1 MRPRS
6 RSTSEI
12 VVHACERRGVAIV
25 DPLMIDDAVD
35 DVLASRARASILQ
48 WADDIKWSGRT
59 PLLHRGGWKS
69 PLRALEVAKPGCREL
84 ALAIAGAIDVK
95 PERLQTWAM
104 VNYTGAEHGEHTH
117 GTVSA
122 SGICYLDDSK
132 TPTLFRLPSDGPS
145 PPVHDPTGSG
155 RQAPGAPH
163 TNIVVV
169 PPRRGRIAVFSG
181 WLPHRVPPVLDAER
195 ITIAFNVL

>member
-1 MRPRS
+1 MRRVRPVLAPAIMRPRS

-12 VVHACERRGVAIV
+12 VVHACERRGVAIA

-69 PLRALEVAKPGCREL
+69 PLRALDVAKPGCREL

-132 TPTLFRLPSDGPS
+132 TPTLFRLIE
-145 PPVHDPTGSG
+145 
-155 RQAPGAPH
+155 PGAPH